1 MINADD
7 TAYQKIDKKSVDSP
21 LSELINR
28 RHSIETANPPSS
40 YFDKESNEIQHKKY
54 TSSVT
59 TMPSMEQKISSD
71 DIEDDQIPPFL
82 KNF

>member
-28 RHSIETANPPSS
+28 RHSIETANPP
-40 YFDKESNEIQHKKY
+40 YHILIKKAMRFNIRSTHHRSQQCHRWNKRY
-54 TSSVT
+54 LQMT
-59 TMPSMEQKISSD
+59 
-71 DIEDDQIPPFL
+71 
-82 KNF
+82 

>member
-7 TAYQKIDKKSVDSP
+7 TAYQKIDKKSADSP

-28 RHSIETANPPSS
+28 RHSIETANPSS
-40 YFDKESNEIQHKKY
+40 YFEKESNEIQHKKY
-54 TSSVT
+54 TSSVA